1 MSFKK
6 NILIIIFLI
15 FLIKNINSQSFKG
28 NQKQQVNA
36 LLSQIYQ
43 GNVYEGFQC
52 MLNMVMCSGDTVIG
66 INIFTGVPVTLTVD
80 FSVFEDLTYFI
91 SSSAISFSPNIFSRL
106 PNFTSPEVYFNIGK
120 MNDQIP
126 EDIVLPENLY
136 TVEFKSIS
144 VPLPNAF
151 FSTGAIGTILINNAN
166 PGFALPNQFPQNNF
180 LKQLN
185 LNIIGNGF
193 FPSNAGSAL
202 SNLTELTL
210 NINNYNTKNITFP
223 TFEPFNQLTK
233 LAINFHSADPLN
245 QLFEFEPTINN
256 INTLEELH
264 IENLGFNISND
275 VDLTNLSK
283 NLKLT
288 FSNHILPL
296 NKFKYPLNCSLD
308 LSNYP
313 VSIYDVDFR
322 NLTSLSLSNVNY
334 GENLPPASNFDFE
347 KLTYLL
353 LSSNQFNG
361 SLPEEYCSFVKGS
374 LALGSNDLTGSVPDC
389 FKCLGGEEFPGLF
402 PNNFDDFFDDTPADV
417 CTAFSLDVPVNQLLK
432 TNETT
437 VFEFTGSNLGWDSD
451 IESTQAN
458 VELAII
464 EPNKKIKITI
474 PPGAGI
480 QNATLKFGSNFSIE
494 VILNYEFYGPTIDSY
509 YVQGSGIFFRGSY
522 FSYNQDYE
530 NIFTIN
536 KDYKFTAHIQTIE
549 DQNLN
554 NGVGFENDDT
564 PISVLKNREAFNV
577 SIDVAG
583 KQSETVTF
591 IYFGNITM
599 LSDLSSI
606 QLNTTGGDFS
616 FDGEFGC
623 NTTDFSNPIFK
634 INDIDVQIL
643 EITETRINITY
654 PPIENAGTYSLY
666 IEVGD
671 FSFTNEIKFIETPT
685 FPPTPTPTST
695 PTPTPTSTSTS
706 TSDDEGLSTSPTL
719 SISFIYLFS
728 IILLINFVF

>member
-15 FLIKNINSQSFKG
+15 FLIKNINSQNFKG

-36 LLSQIYQ
+36 LLSQIYS

-52 MLNMVMCSGDTVIG
+52 IIGMITCSGDTVTG

-91 SSSAISFSPNIFSRL
+91 SRDVISFSSNIFSRL
-106 PNFTSPEVYFNIGK
+106 PNFTSPGVYYNIGK
-120 MNDQIP
+120 MDDRIP

-136 TVEFKSIS
+136 IVEFKSIS

-151 FSTGAIGTILINNAN
+151 FSTGAIRTLLINTAN
-166 PGFALPNQFPQNNF
+166 PGFSLPNQFPQNNF
-180 LKQLN
+180 LNQLT
-185 LNIIGNGF
+185 LNIIENGF

-202 SNLTELTL
+202 SNLTQLTL
-210 NINNYNTKNITFP
+210 NINNYNTTNITFP
-223 TFEPFNQLTK
+223 TFEQFDQLTE
-233 LAINFHSADPLN
+233 LSINFHYSDPLN
-245 QLFEFEPTINN
+245 QLFQFEPTINN
-256 INTLEELH
+256 INTLEELY

-283 NLKLT
+283 NLKLK

-308 LSNYP
+308 LNNYP
-313 VSIYDVDFR
+313 VSIYDVDFT
-322 NLTSLSLSNVNY
+322 NLRSLSLTNIKY
-334 GENLPPASNFDFE
+334 GENLPPASNFDFG

-353 LSSNQFNG
+353 LSYNQFNG

-374 LALGSNDLTGSVPDC
+374 LTLGSNNLTGSVPDC

-402 PNNFDDFFDDTPADV
+402 PNNFDDFFEDTPADV
-417 CTAFSLDVPVNQLLK
+417 CTAFSLDVSVNQLLK

-437 VFEFTGSNLGWDSD
+437 VLEFTGSNLGWDSD

-458 VELAII
+458 LELEII

-480 QNATLKFGSNFSIE
+480 QNATLKFGSNLSFN

-509 YVQGSGIFFRGSY
+509 YVKESDIFFRGSY

-530 NIFTIN
+530 NTFTIN
-536 KDYKFTAHIQTIE
+536 QDFKFPSNIQTIE

-554 NGVGFENDDT
+554 IGIGFKNDDT
-564 PISVLKNREAFNV
+564 PISILKNREAFNV

-583 KQSETVTF
+583 KKSETVTF
-591 IYFGNITM
+591 IYFGKITM
-599 LSDLSSI
+599 LSNLSSI
-606 QLNTTGGDFS
+606 QLNTTGGDYS

-623 NTTDFSNPIFK
+623 NTTDFSNPILK
-634 INDIDVQIL
+634 INNIDVQIL

-671 FSFTNEIKFIETPT
+671 FSFTNEIKFIVTPT
-685 FPPTPTPTST
+685 FPPTPTPT
-695 PTPTPTSTSTS
+695 PTSTPTSTSAS
-706 TSDDEGLSTSPTL
+706 TSDDEGLSTSSTL
-719 SISFIYLFS
+719 SISSIYLFS